1 MLNGSF
7 DLSLRP
13 KTTQA
18 ISSKI
23 TSYMYH
29 YVSPAEAVSHVK
41 SGDTIVVQGSTSIP
55 MVLLRA
61 LTERANELRD
71 VKLISGFGVHPE
83 DAPYAKKEYIDSFRA
98 LSIFVPN
105 NLRRAM
111 KEGVADTIPCFLG
124 EVPSLFRSGQVPVDV
139 TFLNVSEPDENGYC
153 SFGISADIA
162 FSGQECS
169 KTIIAQVNKY
179 MPRTFGDPVIHVSRL
194 TAMCRGDEPLIEVP
208 TPVPSDIETRIGNY
222 IANEIPDGATLQIGV
237 GGIPNAVINALS
249 HHQHLGLH
257 TEAITD
263 GVLPLIEKGIIDN
276 SQKKV
281 LPGKSVGS
289 LVLGSR
295 HLYDYMD
302 GNPNFVIRDV
312 AWTNDPQII
321 RQNPKAMSINSAIE
335 VDLTGQICADS
346 IGETIISGVGGQHDF
361 FYGSAL
367 SEGGKCFLALT
378 SMTAKGQSKIVPRLA
393 PGAGVVTTRFQ
404 AQYIVTEYGI
414 VYLRNLPLAERAKA
428 LISIAHPSVRE
439 ELERAAVERFGIG
452 YLRLK

>member
-1 MLNGSF
+1 MKYLT
-7 DLSLRP
+7 P
-13 KTTQA
+13 AQA
-18 ISSKI
+18 
-23 TSYMYH
+23 
-29 YVSPAEAVSHVK
+29 VQFVK

-61 LTERANELRD
+61 LTARAAELRD
-71 VKLISGFGVHPE
+71 VKIISGFGVHPE
-83 DAPYAKKEYIDSFRA
+83 DAPYAKRELINSFRA
-98 LSIFVPN
+98 LNIFVPN

-124 EVPSLFRSGQVPVDV
+124 EVPSLFRSALVPVDV
-139 TFLNVSEPDENGYC
+139 AFLNVSEPDEEGYC

-162 FSGQECS
+162 FSGAECA

-179 MPRTFGDPVIHVSRL
+179 MPRTFGDPVIHVSKI
-194 TAMCRGDEPLIEVP
+194 TALCRGDEPLVEVP
-208 TPVPSDIETRIGNY
+208 TPVPSEVDTKIGNF

-237 GGIPNAVINALS
+237 GGIPNAVINALRN
-249 HHQHLGLH
+249 HQHLGLH

-276 SQKKV
+276 SQKKI

-289 LVLGSR
+289 LVLGSK
-295 HLYDYMD
+295 HLYDYID
-302 GNPNFVIRDV
+302 GNRDFVIRDV

-321 RQNPKAMSINSAIE
+321 RQNPRAMAINSAIE

-361 FYGSAL
+361 MYGASL
-367 SEGGKCFLALT
+367 SEGGKCFIALP
-378 SMTAKGQSKIVPRLA
+378 SMTNKGQSKIVAHLA

-404 AQYIVTEYGI
+404 AQYIVTEHGI
-414 VYLRNLPLAERAKA
+414 AFLRNLPLADRAKA
-428 LISIAHPSVRE
+428 LIRIADPSVRE
-439 ELERAAVERFGIG
+439 DLERAAVARFGIG
-452 YLRLK
+452 FLRLK

>member
-1 MLNGSF
+1 MKYLT
-7 DLSLRP
+7 P
-13 KTTQA
+13 AQA
-18 ISSKI
+18 
-23 TSYMYH
+23 
-29 YVSPAEAVSHVK
+29 VQFVK

-61 LTERANELRD
+61 LTARAAELRD
-71 VKLISGFGVHPE
+71 VKIISGFGVHPE
-83 DAPYAKKEYIDSFRA
+83 DAPYAKRELIDSFRA
-98 LSIFVPN
+98 LNIFVPN

-124 EVPSLFRSGQVPVDV
+124 EVPSLFRSGLVPVDV
-139 TFLNVSEPDENGYC
+139 AFLNVSEPDEEGYC

-162 FSGQECS
+162 FSGAECA

-179 MPRTFGDPVIHVSRL
+179 MPRTFGDPVIHVSKI
-194 TAMCRGDEPLIEVP
+194 TALCRGDEPLVEVP
-208 TPVPSDIETRIGNY
+208 TPVPSEVDTKIGNF

-249 HHQHLGLH
+249 NHQHLGLH

-276 SQKKV
+276 SQKKI

-289 LVLGSR
+289 LILGSK
-295 HLYDYMD
+295 HLYDYID
-302 GNPNFVIRDV
+302 GNRDFVIRDV

-321 RQNPKAMSINSAIE
+321 RQNPRAMAINSAIE

-361 FYGSAL
+361 MYGAAL
-367 SEGGKCFLALT
+367 SEGGKCFIALP
-378 SMTAKGQSKIVPRLA
+378 SMTNKGQSKIVANLA

-404 AQYIVTEYGI
+404 AQYIVTEHGI
-414 VYLRNLPLAERAKA
+414 AFLRNLPLADRAKA
-428 LISIAHPSVRE
+428 LIRIAAPSVRE
-439 ELERAAVERFGIG
+439 DLERAAVDRFGIG
-452 YLRLK
+452 FLRLR

>member
-1 MLNGSF
+1 MKYLT
-7 DLSLRP
+7 P
-13 KTTQA
+13 AQA
-18 ISSKI
+18 
-23 TSYMYH
+23 
-29 YVSPAEAVSHVK
+29 VQLVK

-61 LTERANELRD
+61 LTARAAELRD
-71 VKLISGFGVHPE
+71 VKIISGFGVHPE
-83 DAPYAKKEYIDSFRA
+83 DAPYAKRELIDSFRA
-98 LSIFVPN
+98 LNIFVPN

-124 EVPSLFRSGQVPVDV
+124 EVPSLFRSGLVPVDV
-139 TFLNVSEPDENGYC
+139 AFLNVSEPDEEGYC

-162 FSGQECS
+162 FSGAECA

-179 MPRTFGDPVIHVSRL
+179 MPRTFGDPVIHVSQI
-194 TAMCRGDEPLIEVP
+194 TALCRGDEPLVEVP
-208 TPVPSDIETRIGNY
+208 TPVPSEVDTKIGNF

-249 HHQHLGLH
+249 NHQHLGLH

-276 SQKKV
+276 SQKKI

-289 LVLGSR
+289 LILGSK
-295 HLYDYMD
+295 HLYDYID
-302 GNPNFVIRDV
+302 GNRDFVIRDV

-321 RQNPKAMSINSAIE
+321 RQNPRAMAINSAIE

-361 FYGSAL
+361 MYGAAL
-367 SEGGKCFLALT
+367 SEGGKCFIALP
-378 SMTAKGQSKIVPRLA
+378 SMTNKGQSKIVAHLA

-404 AQYIVTEYGI
+404 AQYIVTEHGI
-414 VYLRNLPLAERAKA
+414 AFLRNLPLADRAKA
-428 LISIAHPSVRE
+428 LIRIADPSVRE
-439 ELERAAVERFGIG
+439 DLERAAVARFGIG
-452 YLRLK
+452 FLRLR

>member
-1 MLNGSF
+1 MN
-7 DLSLRP
+7 
-13 KTTQA
+13 
-18 ISSKI
+18 I
-23 TSYMYH
+23 
-29 YVSPAEAVSHVK
+29 VSPAEAVRLVK

-61 LTERANELRD
+61 LTERASELRD
-71 VKLISGFGVHPE
+71 VKIISGFGVHPE
-83 DAPYAKKEYIDSFRA
+83 DAPYAKRELMDSFRA
-98 LSIFVPN
+98 LNIFVPN

-124 EVPSLFRSGQVPVDV
+124 EVPSLFRSGQVPVTV

-153 SFGISADIA
+153 SYGVSSDIA
-162 FSGQECS
+162 VSGVECS
-169 KTIIAQVNKY
+169 DRVIAQVNKY
-179 MPRTFGDPVIHVSRL
+179 MPRTFGDPVIHVSQIA
-194 TAMCRGDEPLIEVP
+194 AMCRGDEPLIEVP
-208 TPVPSDIETRIGNY
+208 TPTPSEIETKIGNF

-237 GGIPNAVINALS
+237 GGIPNAVINALRN
-249 HHQHLGLH
+249 HQHLGLH

-276 SQKKV
+276 SQKKIY
-281 LPGKSVGS
+281 PGKSVGS
-289 LVLGSR
+289 LILGSR
-295 HLYDYMD
+295 HLYDYID
-302 GNPNFVIRDV
+302 GNENFVIREV
-312 AWTNDPQII
+312 AYTNDPQII

-346 IGETIISGVGGQHDF
+346 IGETVISGVGGQHDF

-378 SMTAKGQSKIVPRLA
+378 SMTSKGQSKIVPRLA

-404 AQYIVTEYGI
+404 AQYIVTEHGI

-428 LISIAHPSVRE
+428 LISIADPSARE
-439 ELERAAVERFGIG
+439 MLEKAAVERFGIG
-452 YLRLK
+452 FLRLK

>member
-1 MLNGSF
+1 MEY
-7 DLSLRP
+7 
-13 KTTQA
+13 Q
-18 ISSKI
+18 
-23 TSYMYH
+23 
-29 YVSPAEAVSHVK
+29 YVSPAEAVKHVK

-61 LTERANELRD
+61 LTERASELRD

-139 TFLNVSEPDENGYC
+139 TFLNVSEPDEDGYC
-153 SFGISADIA
+153 SFGVSADIA
-162 FSGQECS
+162 FSGAECS
-169 KTIIAQVNKY
+169 KTVIAQVNKY
-179 MPRTFGDPVIHVSRL
+179 MPRTFGDPVIHVSKL
-194 TAMCRGDEPLIEVP
+194 TAMCRGDEPLVEVP
-208 TPVPSDIETRIGNY
+208 TPVPSEIETKIGNY
-222 IANEIPDGATLQIGV
+222 IAAEIPDGATLQIGV
-237 GGIPNAVINALS
+237 GGIPNAVINALKD
-249 HHQHLGLH
+249 HQHLGLH

-276 SQKKV
+276 SQKKI

-289 LVLGSR
+289 LILGSR
-295 HLYDYMD
+295 HLYDYID
-302 GNPNFVIRDV
+302 GNTNFVIRDV

-346 IGETIISGVGGQHDF
+346 IGETVISGVGGQHDF

-378 SMTAKGQSKIVPRLA
+378 SKTNKGQSKIVPRLA

-428 LISIAHPSVRE
+428 LISVAAPEFRE

-452 YLRLK
+452 YLRLR

>member
-1 MLNGSF
+1 MKYLT
-7 DLSLRP
+7 P
-13 KTTQA
+13 AQA
-18 ISSKI
+18 
-23 TSYMYH
+23 
-29 YVSPAEAVSHVK
+29 VQFVK

-61 LTERANELRD
+61 LTARAAELRD
-71 VKLISGFGVHPE
+71 VKIISGFGVHPE
-83 DAPYAKKEYIDSFRA
+83 DAPYAKRELINSFRA
-98 LSIFVPN
+98 LNIFVPN

-124 EVPSLFRSGQVPVDV
+124 EVPSLFRSGLVPVDV
-139 TFLNVSEPDENGYC
+139 AFLNVSEPDEEGYC

-162 FSGQECS
+162 FSGAECA

-179 MPRTFGDPVIHVSRL
+179 MPRTFGDPVIHVSKI
-194 TAMCRGDEPLIEVP
+194 TALCRGDEPLVEVP
-208 TPVPSDIETRIGNY
+208 TPVPSEVDTKIGNF

-249 HHQHLGLH
+249 NHQHLGLH

-276 SQKKV
+276 SQKKI

-289 LVLGSR
+289 LILGSK
-295 HLYDYMD
+295 HLYDYID
-302 GNPNFVIRDV
+302 GNRDFVIRDV

-321 RQNPKAMSINSAIE
+321 RQNPRAMAINSAIE

-361 FYGSAL
+361 MYGAAL
-367 SEGGKCFLALT
+367 SEGGKCFIALP
-378 SMTAKGQSKIVPRLA
+378 SMTNKGQSKIVAHLA

-404 AQYIVTEYGI
+404 AQYIVTEHGI
-414 VYLRNLPLAERAKA
+414 AFLRNLPLADRAKA
-428 LISIAHPSVRE
+428 LIRIADPSVRE
-439 ELERAAVERFGIG
+439 DLERAAVARFGIG
-452 YLRLK
+452 FLRLR

>member
-1 MLNGSF
+1 MKYF
-7 DLSLRP
+7 
-13 KTTQA
+13 T
-18 ISSKI
+18 
-23 TSYMYH
+23 
-29 YVSPAEAVSHVK
+29 PAEAVQFVK

-61 LTERANELRD
+61 LTARAAELRD
-71 VKLISGFGVHPE
+71 VKIISGFGVHPE
-83 DAPYAKKEYIDSFRA
+83 DAPYAKRELMDSFRA
-98 LSIFVPN
+98 LNIFVPN

-124 EVPSLFRSGQVPVDV
+124 EVPSLFRSGLVPVDV
-139 TFLNVSEPDENGYC
+139 AFLNVSEPDEEGYC

-162 FSGQECS
+162 FSGAECA

-179 MPRTFGDPVIHVSRL
+179 MPRTFGDPVIHVNKI
-194 TAMCRGDEPLIEVP
+194 TALCRGDEPLVEVP
-208 TPVPSDIETRIGNY
+208 TPVPSEVDTKIGNF

-237 GGIPNAVINALS
+237 GGIPNAVINALRN
-249 HHQHLGLH
+249 HQHLGLH

-276 SQKKV
+276 SQKKI

-289 LVLGSR
+289 LVLGSK
-295 HLYDYMD
+295 HLYDYID
-302 GNPNFVIRDV
+302 GNRDFVIRDV

-321 RQNPKAMSINSAIE
+321 RQNPRAMAINSAIE

-361 FYGSAL
+361 MYGAAL
-367 SEGGKCFLALT
+367 SEGGKCFIALP
-378 SMTAKGQSKIVPRLA
+378 SMTNKGQSKIVAHLA

-404 AQYIVTEYGI
+404 AQYIVTEHGI
-414 VYLRNLPLAERAKA
+414 AFLRNLPLADRAKA
-428 LISIAHPSVRE
+428 LIRIADPSVRE
-439 ELERAAVERFGIG
+439 DLERAAVARFGIG
-452 YLRLK
+452 FLRLR

>member
-1 MLNGSF
+1 MKYLT
-7 DLSLRP
+7 P
-13 KTTQA
+13 AQA
-18 ISSKI
+18 
-23 TSYMYH
+23 
-29 YVSPAEAVSHVK
+29 VQLVK

-61 LTERANELRD
+61 LTARAAELRD
-71 VKLISGFGVHPE
+71 VKIISGFGVHPE
-83 DAPYAKKEYIDSFRA
+83 DAPYAKRELIDSFRA
-98 LSIFVPN
+98 LNIFVPN

-124 EVPSLFRSGQVPVDV
+124 EVPSLFRSGLVPVDV
-139 TFLNVSEPDENGYC
+139 AFLNVSEPDEEGYC

-162 FSGQECS
+162 FSGAECA

-179 MPRTFGDPVIHVSRL
+179 MPRTFGDPVIHVSKI
-194 TAMCRGDEPLIEVP
+194 TALCRGDEPLVEVP
-208 TPVPSDIETRIGNY
+208 TPVPSEVDTKIGNF

-249 HHQHLGLH
+249 NHQHLGLH

-276 SQKKV
+276 SQKKI

-289 LVLGSR
+289 LILGSK
-295 HLYDYMD
+295 HLYDYID
-302 GNPNFVIRDV
+302 GNRDFVIRDV

-321 RQNPKAMSINSAIE
+321 RQNPRAMAINSAIE

-361 FYGSAL
+361 MYGAAL
-367 SEGGKCFLALT
+367 SEGGKCFIALP
-378 SMTAKGQSKIVPRLA
+378 SMTNKGQSKIVAHLA

-404 AQYIVTEYGI
+404 AQYIVTEHGI
-414 VYLRNLPLAERAKA
+414 AFLRNLPLADRAKA
-428 LISIAHPSVRE
+428 LIRIADPSVRDD
-439 ELERAAVERFGIG
+439 LERAAVARSGIG
-452 YLRLK
+452 FLRLS